1 MSKLIYG
8 TNSVSVEDPKKACE
22 LVNPV
27 LKHIFEGWGYKDMST
42 TTEKIIK
49 FTTPGEAYHLS
60 LTYSDMRKIAEL
72 LERAAKLL
80 ETGGQ
85 RALFHP
91 FVNQTEVDKWLADF
105 EKFQNGK

>member
-27 LKHIFEGWGYKDMST
+27 LKHIFEGWGYKNMTT

-60 LTYSDMRKIAEL
+60 LTYSDMRKIADL
-72 LERAAKLL
+72 LERAAAIIGDL
-80 ETGGQ
+80 E
-85 RALFHP
+85 LFENINSP
-91 FVNQTEVDKWLADF
+91 YGAAEWIADF
-105 EKFQNGK
+105 EKFQKGN